1 MARLALTS
9 PGSAPLALLVILFL
23 ARFAHSFATPFI
35 PLNWT
40 TLSACAVDNAD
51 RIIADDVTT
60 QTTDNTPASCIE
72 SCAAL
77 GFGYAGVEF
86 GNECHCGTGLDDA
99 VESAPG
105 SDCNVACVG
114 DGTLSCGGSWRIQ
127 VYTFPALRPGAWA
140 YQGCIANAPDAPA
153 FTTDTSTQTFAT
165 NLDLVNQCLQAC
177 SRQSFTFAG
186 VENAGTC
193 QCSNGGIATDAQK
206 VSEAECNSL
215 CPLPGDAGFEF
226 CGGVQRLGVFKFTG

>member
-1 MARLALTS
+1 MARLALAST
-9 PGSAPLALLVILFL
+9 PLTFIVILSL
-23 ARFAHSFATPFI
+23 ARFAHTFATPFV

-40 TLSACAVDNAD
+40 TLSSCAVDNAD
-51 RIIADDVTT
+51 RIIADDITT
-60 QTTDNTPASCIE
+60 QTADNTPASCVE
-72 SCAAL
+72 SCAGL

-86 GNECHCGTGLDDA
+86 GNECHCGTGIDDA
-99 VESAPG
+99 LESAPD

-114 DGTLSCGGSWRIQ
+114 DATLSCGGAWRIQ

-140 YQGCIANAPDAPA
+140 YQGCIADTQDTPA
-153 FTTDTSTQTFAT
+153 FTSTSTQTFAT

-177 SRQSFTFAG
+177 SRLGFSFAG
-186 VENAGTC
+186 VENADTC
-193 QCSNGGIATDAQK
+193 QCSNGGITTDAQK
-206 VSEAECNSL
+206 VAEAECNSL